1 LLRRTSDQL
10 SSRIGD
16 AEREAAA
23 RSYALPEPRVAEGR
37 WLAASR
43 NVHAMMDCSDGL
55 SIDVDRLSRASGCG
69 ALLSGVPVAPSAAAI
84 AIAAGDEPL
93 RYALEGGEDFELIV
107 AVAPRAFSYLAGRFE
122 KRFKQQLIAVGRLD
136 PKPGLRLQDGTAE
149 PRALTAAGWDHL
161 AR

>member
-1 LLRRTSDQL
+1 
-10 SSRIGD
+10 
-16 AEREAAA
+16 
-23 RSYALPEPRVAEGR
+23 
-37 WLAASR
+37 
-43 NVHAMMDCSDGL
+43 M
-55 SIDVDRLSRASGCG
+55 
-69 ALLSGVPVAPSAAAI
+69 PVAPSAAAI